1 MGKRKSKLSRRQF
14 IQGMGTGLVGSTVL
28 LHSLK
33 VAAMA
38 KEDVQANGPRVP
50 LHLRVNGREVKL
62 SIEPRT
68 TLAELLR
75 EHLQLTGTKIS
86 CNRGE
91 CGACTVLLDGKPVY
105 SCQMLALDAQGRE
118 VTTIEGLLDGEEL
131 HPLQKAFLEHD
142 GLQCGFCTPGQIMA
156 ARGLLLKNPHP
167 TREEVIK
174 GMSGNL
180 CRCGA
185 YPNIIKSV
193 MAAAEKLA
201 GKKAS

>member
-33 VAAMA
+33 VTAMA
-38 KEDVQANGPRVP
+38 EEGVQANGPRVP

-62 SIEPRT
+62 SVEPRT

-193 MAAAEKLA
+193 MAAAEKFA
-201 GKKAS
+201 SKKAS